1 MLTLVLGGARSGK
14 SRYAQSLCVDSRS
27 VIFLATARDE
37 GDPEMRSRI
46 DRHRAE
52 RSKRSEQSEQSGQS
66 GQWKTIEEPLAVVGV
81 VREAEPSVTI
91 LLDCVTTWVANLAW
105 EHRSLSARELQNL
118 VVEEVSSLA
127 SVAKGRE
134 VIAVSNEV
142 GSGIVPDHPS
152 GRHFR
157 DLQGVANQFLAQEAV
172 RVVLMVSGLPLTLKD
187 ERSS

>member
-37 GDPEMRSRI
+37 GDPEMRRRI

-52 RSKRSEQSEQSGQS
+52 RSERSD
-66 GQWKTIEEPLAVVGV
+66 QWKTIEEPLAVVGV
-81 VREAEPSVTI
+81 VRESEPSVTI
-91 LLDCVTTWVANLAW
+91 LLDCVTTWLANLAW

-118 VVEEVSSLA
+118 VIEEVSSLA
-127 SVAKGRE
+127 AVAKGRE

-187 ERSS
+187 ERSR

>member
-37 GDPEMRSRI
+37 GDPEMRRRI

-52 RSKRSEQSEQSGQS
+52 RSDG
-66 GQWKTIEEPLAVVGV
+66 WKTIEEPLAVVRV
-81 VREAEPSVTI
+81 VRESDPSVTI

-105 EHRSLSARELQNL
+105 EHRSLSERELQNL
-118 VVEEVSSLA
+118 VIEEVSSLA
-127 SVAKGRE
+127 SVAEGRE

-187 ERSS
+187 ERSR

>member
-37 GDPEMRSRI
+37 GDPEMRRRI

-52 RSKRSEQSEQSGQS
+52 RSERSD
-66 GQWKTIEEPLAVVGV
+66 QWKTIEEPLAVVRV
-81 VREAEPSVTI
+81 VRESDPSVTI

-118 VVEEVSSLA
+118 VIKEVSSLA
-127 SVAKGRE
+127 SVAEGRE

-172 RVVLMVSGLPLTLKD
+172 RVVLMVSGLPLKLKD
-187 ERSS
+187 ER

>member
-27 VIFLATARDE
+27 VVFLATARDE

-52 RSKRSEQSEQSGQS
+52 RSERSGQS
-66 GQWKTIEEPLAVVGV
+66 EQWKTIEEPLAVVRV
-81 VREAEPSVTI
+81 VRESDPSVTI

-105 EHRSLSARELQNL
+105 EHRSLSERELQNL
-118 VVEEVSSLA
+118 VIEEVSSLA

-157 DLQGVANQFLAQEAV
+157 DLQGVANQFLAQKAV

>member
-52 RSKRSEQSEQSGQS
+52 RSEQFGQSGQA
-66 GQWKTIEEPLAVVGV
+66 GQWKTIEEPLAVVRV
-81 VREAEPSVTI
+81 VRESDPSVTI

-118 VVEEVSSLA
+118 VIEEVSSLA
-127 SVAKGRE
+127 AVAKGRE

-172 RVVLMVSGLPLTLKD
+172 RVVLMVSGLPLELKD
-187 ERSS
+187 ER

>member
-27 VIFLATARDE
+27 VVFLATARDE

-52 RSKRSEQSEQSGQS
+52 RSERSGRSGQS
-66 GQWKTIEEPLAVVGV
+66 EQWKTIEEPLAVVRV
-81 VREAEPSVTI
+81 VRESDPSVTI

-105 EHRSLSARELQNL
+105 EHRSLSEKELQNL
-118 VVEEVSSLA
+118 VIEEVSSLA

-157 DLQGVANQFLAQEAV
+157 DLQGVANQFLAQKAV

-187 ERSS
+187 ERSR

>member
-52 RSKRSEQSEQSGQS
+52 RSEQSK
-66 GQWKTIEEPLAVVGV
+66 QWKTIEEPLAVVRM
-81 VREAEPSVTI
+81 VRESEPSVTI

-105 EHRSLSARELQNL
+105 DHRSLSASELQNL
-118 VVEEVSSLA
+118 VIEEVSSLVVA
-127 SVAKGRE
+127 AKGRE
-134 VIAVSNEV
+134 IIAVSNEV

-157 DLQGVANQFLAQEAV
+157 DLQGVANQFLAQKAV

-187 ERSS
+187 ERSR

>member
-52 RSKRSEQSEQSGQS
+52 RSDG
-66 GQWKTIEEPLAVVGV
+66 WKTIEEPLAVVGV
-81 VREAEPSVTI
+81 VRESEPSVTI
-91 LLDCVTTWVANLAW
+91 LLDCVTTWLANLAW

-118 VVEEVSSLA
+118 VIEEVSSLA
-127 SVAKGRE
+127 AVAKGRE

-187 ERSS
+187 ERSR

>member
-27 VIFLATARDE
+27 VVFLATARDE

-52 RSKRSEQSEQSGQS
+52 RSERSGQSGQA

-81 VREAEPSVTI
+81 VRESEPSATI

-118 VVEEVSSLA
+118 VIEEVSSLA

>member
-52 RSKRSEQSEQSGQS
+52 RSERSDQSE
-66 GQWKTIEEPLAVVGV
+66 QWKTIEEPLAVVGV
-81 VREAEPSVTI
+81 VRESEPSVTI
-91 LLDCVTTWVANLAW
+91 LLDCVTTWLANLAW

-118 VVEEVSSLA
+118 VIEEVSSLA
-127 SVAKGRE
+127 AVAKGRE

-187 ERSS
+187 ERSR